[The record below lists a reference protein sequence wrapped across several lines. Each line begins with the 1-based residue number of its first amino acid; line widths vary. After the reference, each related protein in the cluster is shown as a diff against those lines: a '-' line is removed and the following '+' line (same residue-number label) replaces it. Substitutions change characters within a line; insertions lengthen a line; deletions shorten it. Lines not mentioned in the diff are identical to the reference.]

1 MEQNCDIEET
11 TEDIYLLAEQKIQ
24 FGENLRRFIDQH
36 GKIDGLQKLSRK
48 INQEL
53 KFLGKVY
60 KSRNLKKE
68 HLQCSNLTH
77 FSALVDTLKTVDN
90 CHSVNKIFTLYN
102 RKTTVDIICDNGLTW
117 MKVIARNPKS
127 LSQIYM
133 GNASYGV
140 RSIVDQAEE
149 YIECAKLHPC
159 LFQTPKGWFDSN
171 NLVLNVE
178 KTQLL
183 RFSYQR
189 DWSPTQFVCGDG
201 IPLNTTRSANF
212 LGVKVDS
219 RLDWS
224 DHIDCLAGQI
234 SRHCYA
240 LRVLAREIVFV
251 FTNGIGNNLATK
263 LEKLGII
270 VKGNRTSVHDIIEE
284 SDSEAS
290 EDEHSIPTTLINN
303 YNEPLE
309 LSTKNIDNIKKVN
322 LDVSAMLAY
331 CCSVAN
337 GSAFLYDFDVPV
349 LKQQAEW
356 ERQRPVKPILDNF
369 FKGKQLY
376 CCETA
381 KESFENIVNTVGG
394 PTEKN
399 RAEELMKR
407 VIILPDNATFK
418 DTKEGSEG
426 SEIFHQA
433 QFTKGKIL
441 DLGGKIRQRSLTVFM
456 FGDQIQAITV
466 TSNDGFVRA
475 AKQQNINFVVFVH
488 ESRALTEQKE
498 LIQAKPLN
506 LEENKSTS

>member
-159 LFQTPKGWFDSN
+159 LFQTPK
-171 NLVLNVE
+171 
-178 KTQLL
+178 
-183 RFSYQR
+183 
-189 DWSPTQFVCGDG
+189 
-201 IPLNTTRSANF
+201 
-212 LGVKVDS
+212 
-219 RLDWS
+219 
-224 DHIDCLAGQI
+224 
-234 SRHCYA
+234 
-240 LRVLAREIVFV
+240 IVFV

-506 LEENKSTS
+506 LEENKSTI